1 MSEENKITGTIVAK
15 GDGKEGQ
22 GANGPWRVQTYILET
37 TGDYPKKVAFDC
49 WNDKIE
55 SFGIRS
61 GDTVTVSFNPE
72 SREYTG
78 RWYTNLRAWK
88 CSGGSGVKQDAIA
101 RAAVQPTNAATHAQ
115 DFDEDLPF

>member
-1 MSEENKITGTIVAK
+1 MSEENKITGAIIAK

-37 TGDYPKKVAFDC
+37 TGDYPKKIAFDV
-49 WNDKIE
+49 WGDKIE
-55 SFGIRS
+55 SFGIRN
-61 GDTVTVSFNPE
+61 GDAMTVSFNPE
-72 SREYTG
+72 SREHNG

-88 CSGGSGVKQDAIA
+88 CSGGSGVQDAKA
-101 RAAVQPTNAATHAQ
+101 QPTQQAQAAPVPAQ